1 MGIADEKYAVV
12 VTYTKDG
19 RPKPT
24 AIWPVDAGDGKVGF
38 VTGDNSWKVKR
49 LRNNDRVQL
58 QPSDARGNVKE
69 GTSPVDGSGV
79 AVYGTELEAVQA
91 ALKDKYG
98 WQVTAIQILEKIRG
112 LIPRK
117 KDDDGEQCAVVITLD

>member
-38 VTGDNSWKVKR
+38 VTGDQSWKVKR
-49 LRNNDRVQL
+49 LRNDDRVQL
-58 QPSDARGNVKE
+58 QPSDARGNVKD
-69 GTSPVDGSGV
+69 GTSAVDGTGV
-79 AVYGTELEAVQA
+79 VVYGAEFDAVQA
-91 ALKDKYG
+91 AVKAKYG
-98 WQVTAIQILEKIRG
+98 WQMAAIQFVDKIRG
-112 LIPRK
+112 LFPK
-117 KDDDGEQCAVVITLD
+117 KTDTGAECAVVITLD